1 MAAIKTRM
9 KTRHFLLSPRYNSQT
24 CIFGTA
30 NSRCSPPTNNGWH
43 AEIFFSTHHCI
54 FVSLVPSP
62 FYPALGQRGWPAA
75 VVVVLRCCSHGGG
88 SSSCCCWS
96 RCCDFRACSGDVARR
111 PWGAAAALQQR
122 ERRHILAWG
131 PQPKTLVPG
140 FCLLLE
146 TAVTRSSQHQRR
158 QECLKVKTQCLPH
171 LPWLIKAFVA
181 SAVTHCWHWVSTNGK
196 WSSSACS
203 GEEGS
208 GVVVV
213 VVAVAMVD
221 DVVFIVAVAMVDD
234 VVFFDAVV
242 SNTTLLLL
250 LLLFVLRLSYD
261 TDVFGDVAGRLKCLS
276 KAVSVFSV
284 SPFWVEQTLVCPS
297 CRPPLEHEHKV
308 VCRWQ
313 RRKEEGAV
321 VAFRLQ
327 RRAASLP
334 DAMR

>member
-43 AEIFFSTHHCI
+43 AEIFFSTPHCI

-75 VVVVLRCCSHGGG
+75 VVVVLRCCSHGGS

-96 RCCDFRACSGDVARR
+96 RCCDFRACSGDAARR

-158 QECLKVKTQCLPH
+158 QEGLKVKTQCLPH

-213 VVAVAMVD
+213 VV
-221 DVVFIVAVAMVDD
+221 VVWLMIVACC
-234 VVFFDAVV
+234 
-242 SNTTLLLL
+242 
-250 LLLFVLRLSYD
+250 Y
-261 TDVFGDVAGRLKCLS
+261 G
-276 KAVSVFSV
+276 
-284 SPFWVEQTLVCPS
+284 
-297 CRPPLEHEHKV
+297 
-308 VCRWQ
+308 
-313 RRKEEGAV
+313 
-321 VAFRLQ
+321 
-327 RRAASLP
+327 
-334 DAMR
+334 